1 MNPYRLLLLSL
12 LIVLVPICTSAQ
24 SRKAN
29 KRAGNAQAI
38 ASGFVYH
45 DLNANQIREAGEP
58 GIPNVL
64 VSNSVEVAK
73 SDANGYYELPATGD
87 DVFFVIKPSAWQCPL
102 NEDNLPQFYYLHKPE
117 GYPARFKYAG
127 VSPTGPLPSSL
138 DFPLYSV
145 EEDPKFKAVVFGDP
159 QPYTIEQVDFLGD
172 DIIPELIGQSD
183 LEFGMTMGDVVGDD
197 LDLYGPINQLIAKI
211 GIPWYSVLGN
221 HDVNYMAPTDEWAD
235 ETFNRVFGPA
245 TYAFEYGEVHF
256 IVVDDVIHESKVG
269 SKQYVGGLRPDQLLF
284 VENYLKYVPKS
295 HLVVLAMHIPL
306 EKHGKYFRKS
316 DQKALFDLLQDFPN
330 TLSISAHTHVQEHKY
345 FHAESSDWSRDV
357 PHHHFNVGTT
367 SGSWWRGYKNEVDVP
382 MTMMR
387 DGTPNG
393 YAMIAFNGVDYLID
407 WKVAGSPESH
417 QMNIH
422 VPRGILAGSADTTL
436 LTVNFFNGCEQSDVE
451 YRVEGLTS
459 WKTMT
464 KISKFDPYY
473 LKVYERWENLKYLE
487 VPEKWENDPQLVNK
501 PNIGRPISNPQASAH
516 LWEADLGTDWPV
528 GRHVIEV
535 RAKDRNG
542 RTYQAIKTFR
552 VYK

>member
-1 MNPYRLLLLSL
+1 MKPFRLPILSL
-12 LIVLVPICTSAQ
+12 LIILVPICTSAQ
-24 SRKAN
+24 SRKAS
-29 KRAGNAQAI
+29 KRAANAQAMVG
-38 ASGFVYH
+38 GFVYH
-45 DLNANQIREAGEP
+45 DLNENQIKEAGEP

-73 SDANGYYELPATGD
+73 TDANGYYELPVTGD
-87 DVFFVIKPSAWQCPL
+87 DVFFVIKPSTWQCPL
-102 NEDNLPQFYYLHKPE
+102 NEDNLPQFYYLHKPD
-117 GYPARFKYAG
+117 GYPAGFKYAG
-127 VSPTGPLPSSL
+127 VSPTGALPSSL
-138 DFPLYSV
+138 DFPLYPV

-256 IVVDDVIHESKVG
+256 IVVDDVIHEDKAG
-269 SKQYVGGLRPDQLLF
+269 SKQYVGGLRPDQLTF
-284 VENYLKYVPKS
+284 VENYLGHVPKD

-306 EKHGKYFRKS
+306 ENHGKYFRKS
-316 DQKALFDLLQDFPN
+316 DQKALFDLLKDFPN

-393 YAMIAFNGVDYLID
+393 YAMIQFNKVDYLID

-422 VPRGILAGSADTTL
+422 VPRGILAGSTDTTL
-436 LTVNFFNGCEQSDVE
+436 LTVNFFNGCEQSEVE

-487 VPEKWENDPQLVNK
+487 VPEKWESDPQLVNE
-501 PNIGRPISNPQASAH
+501 PNIGRPISNPQESAH

>member
-1 MNPYRLLLLSL
+1 MKPFRLPILSL
-12 LIVLVPICTSAQ
+12 LIILVPICTSAQ
-24 SRKAN
+24 SRKASN
-29 KRAGNAQAI
+29 RAGNTQAM
-38 ASGFVYH
+38 ARGFVYH
-45 DLNANQIREAGEP
+45 DLNANQKKESDEP

-73 SDANGYYELPATGD
+73 TDANGYYELPVTGD
-87 DVFFVIKPSAWQCPL
+87 DVFFVIKPSTWQCPL
-102 NEDNLPQFYYLHKPE
+102 NEDNLPQFYYLHKPD
-117 GYPARFKYAG
+117 GYPAGFKYAG
-127 VSPTGPLPSSL
+127 VSPTGALPSSL
-138 DFPLYSV
+138 DFPLYPV

-256 IVVDDVIHESKVG
+256 IVVDDVIHEDKAG
-269 SKQYVGGLRPDQLLF
+269 SKQYVGGLRPDQLTF
-284 VENYLKYVPKS
+284 VENYLGHVPKD

-306 EKHGKYFRKS
+306 ENHGKYFRKS
-316 DQKALFDLLQDFPN
+316 DQKALFDLLKDFPN

-345 FHAESSDWSRDV
+345 FHAESSDWTRDV

-393 YAMIAFNGVDYLID
+393 YAMIQFNKVDYLID

-422 VPRGILAGSADTTL
+422 VPRGILAGSTDTTL
-436 LTVNFFNGCEQSDVE
+436 LTVNFFNGCEQSEVE

-487 VPEKWENDPQLVNK
+487 VPEKWENDPQLVNE
-501 PNIGRPISNPQASAH
+501 PNIGRPISNPQESAH

>member
-1 MNPYRLLLLSL
+1 MNPYRLLILIL
-12 LIVLVPICTSAQ
+12 LIISVPLSTYAQ
-24 SRKAN
+24 SRKSS
-29 KRAGNAQAI
+29 KQASDVQGI
-38 ASGFVYH
+38 AKGFVYH
-45 DLNANQIREAGEP
+45 DLNANQIKEADEP

-73 SDANGYYELPATGD
+73 TDANGYYELPVTGD
-87 DVFFVIKPSAWQCPL
+87 DVFFVIKPSDWQCPL
-102 NEDNLPQFYYLHKPE
+102 NEDNLPQFYYLHKPD
-117 GYPARFKYAG
+117 GYPANFRYAG
-127 VSPTGPLPSSL
+127 VDPTGPLPPSI
-138 DFPLYSV
+138 DFPLYSTD
-145 EEDPKFKAVVFGDP
+145 EDPKFKAVVFGDP
-159 QPYTIEQVDFLGD
+159 QPYTIEQVDFLAD
-172 DIIPELIGQSD
+172 DIIAELIGQSD
-183 LEFGMTMGDVVGDD
+183 LKFGVTMGDVVGDD
-197 LDLYGPINQLIAKI
+197 LNLYGPINQLISKI

-256 IVVDDVIHESKVG
+256 VVVDDVIHEDKVG
-269 SKQYVGGLRPDQLLF
+269 STGYIGGLRADQLTF
-284 VENYLKYVPKS
+284 VENYLGHVPKD

-306 EKHGKYFRKS
+306 ENHGKYFRKS
-316 DQKALFDLLQDFPN
+316 DQKALFDLLKDFPN

-345 FHAESSDWSRDV
+345 FHSESSDWSRDI

-393 YAMIAFNGVDYLID
+393 YAMIQFNEVDYLID
-407 WKVAGSPESH
+407 WKVAGSPQSH

-422 VPRGILAGSADTTL
+422 VPRGILAGSTDNTL
-436 LTVNFFNGCEQSDVE
+436 LTVNFFNGCEQSEVE

-464 KISKFDPYY
+464 KINKFDPYY

-487 VPEKWENDPQLVNK
+487 VPEKWENDPKLVNK